1 MTAAANAV
9 LDTIDTED
17 LVARAG
23 EMGRRLT
30 ERLDD
35 LGADSDLVAGT
46 RGRGLLQALVLAAP
60 VAGEVV
66 AAALQ
71 RGLVVNDV
79 ATPDA
84 VRLAPALIV
93 DDDDLDTMAARLASA
108 LAQVEREGAGVS

>member
-1 MTAAANAV
+1 MLA
-9 LDTIDTED
+9 TIDTEN
-17 LVARAG
+17 LVTRAG
-23 EMGRRLT
+23 EMGGRLT
-30 ERLDD
+30 ERLAD

-46 RGRGLLQALVLAAP
+46 RGRGLLQALVLTAP

-79 ATPDA
+79 APDA

-93 DDDDLDTMAARLASA
+93 DDDDLDAMAARLAEA
-108 LAQVEREGAGVS
+108 LAQVEREGAGAS

>member
-1 MTAAANAV
+1 M
-9 LDTIDTED
+9 
-17 LVARAG
+17 ARAG

-66 AAALQ
+66 AVALQ

-79 ATPDA
+79 VPDA

-93 DDDDLDTMAARLASA
+93 DDDLDTMAARLASA

>member
-1 MTAAANAV
+1 
-9 LDTIDTED
+9 
-17 LVARAG
+17 
-23 EMGRRLT
+23 LT

-66 AAALQ
+66 AVALQ

-79 ATPDA
+79 APDA

-93 DDDDLDTMAARLASA
+93 DDDLDTMAARLASA